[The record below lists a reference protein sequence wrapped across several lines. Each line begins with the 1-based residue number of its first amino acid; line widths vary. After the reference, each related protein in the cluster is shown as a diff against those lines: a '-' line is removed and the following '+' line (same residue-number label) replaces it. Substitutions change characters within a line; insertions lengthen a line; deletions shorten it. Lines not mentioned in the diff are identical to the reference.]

1 MAGEQSLY
9 VVEGVAV
16 PDSLDLLHDLMER
29 VGSDHPDVLS
39 EDLSMLETAV
49 IEIAGNLIEH
59 GRPAGGVDY
68 RLSLEVLLDRLE
80 GMLSDGGEA
89 LPMPPL
95 DGDMPDPFSEA
106 GRGILIAQAV
116 LDELTYER
124 TAVANTW
131 RMVRQRH

>member
-1 MAGEQSLY
+1 M
-9 VVEGVAV
+9 
-16 PDSLDLLHDLMER
+16 PDSLDLLHHLVER
-29 VGSDHPDVLS
+29 VGSNQPDVLS
-39 EDLSMLETAV
+39 EDLPMLETAV

-80 GMLSDGGEA
+80 GMLFDGGEA
-89 LPMPPL
+89 LPTPPL
-95 DGDMPDPFSEA
+95 DGDKPDPFSEA

-131 RMVRQRH
+131 RVVRRRR